1 MKLKY
6 CLLALAILSRTNI
19 VIGQER
25 LRRDE
30 SFLGIHFDFHAGASD
45 KNIGANTTPKD
56 GRDHPGHG
64 TSRLHPD

>member
-6 CLLALAILSRTNI
+6 CLLALAILSCTNI

-45 KNIGANTTPKD
+45 KNIGANTTPKMVETILD
-56 GRDHPGHG
+56 M
-64 TSRLHPD
+64 LHPD